1 MHNNK
6 HFSKTHNFDCYQ
18 RMSRIGLSHSHTSA
32 TSRRGRVV
40 KAMLLQIMTMII
52 HILIINVITN
62 LQTVSGFALSTGTAS
77 NHHLLQIQS
86 SKSPSFPRDLHVDQT
101 LTHTQ
106 HERKH
111 RLQNQNRYQTLLL
124 CNTEVRMNKRQKCAK
139 HIIKNIGNI
148 KSKCNQAHIFVIHF
162 LSLLLGVKKKEI
174 DPLSS
179 SSSSSSQSSSPS
191 SSPSF
196 YIRDAVYS
204 DLGQVANILIE
215 SFYNPTIIVR
225 QYLYLSELSR
235 LQDNFPYSDCDHSF
249 FVACEKRPPSTSTS
263 QKWHNQ
269 KEKVIGFV
277 DVNQRPRKKES
288 DAPRPYLSDLAVHPD
303 FRRRGVAQAL
313 MQECEREVQFW
324 GKDQLYLRVERKN
337 EGALKMYSGLGYEA
351 LDHHYFGV
359 KDTTILLR
367 RGFVDAKAVDND
379 ADTKPETS
387 QEVNSNSEVAVDY
400 II

>member
-124 CNTEVRMNKRQKCAK
+124 CNTE
-139 HIIKNIGNI
+139 
-148 KSKCNQAHIFVIHF
+148 
-162 LSLLLGVKKKEI
+162 EI

-379 ADTKPETS
+379 ADTKLETS